1 MKRRTFLAGA
11 GVATGLGLSTPA
23 YAQKRYRW
31 KLVST
36 WTPNLPIL
44 QDAAVLFADRVEKA
58 SGKRLRIK
66 VFGAGELIP
75 ALGVFDA
82 VSSGSIEMGVSSPY
96 YWAGKAAAAP
106 LFATRPFGLP
116 AQQHRAWIRADG
128 IKLWRSLYADF
139 NLVPFPF
146 GDTGPQM
153 AGWFNKEIRTTAD
166 LKGLKMRIP
175 GIAAQVMA
183 EAGSN
188 VVLMPGGEIYT
199 ALERNTI
206 DATEWVSPFL
216 DERMG
221 LYRAAK
227 YYYSPGWHEPCST
240 LELMINK
247 AKWEKLPNDLRAIV
261 ESVAREVDAWTLA
274 RFEQENGPALARL
287 LEKHKVELRSLPAPV
302 LKKLMQITKDVIA
315 GMAAS
320 DPMAKKVETSY
331 SRFRAS
337 ARAWSDIGEYA
348 MAQALRLK

>member
-1 MKRRTFLAGA
+1 MKRRSFLTGA
-11 GVATGLGLSTPA
+11 SIATGVTLTTPA
-23 YAQKRYRW
+23 YAQKRHRW

-44 QDAAVLFADRVEKA
+44 QDAAELFAHRVEEA
-58 SGKRLRIK
+58 SDRRLRIK

-96 YWAGKAAAAP
+96 YWAGKVTASP

-116 AQQHRAWIRADG
+116 AQQHRAWILADG
-128 IKLWRSLYADF
+128 LKLWRDLYANF
-139 NLVPFPF
+139 NLIPFPF

-153 AGWFNKEIRTTAD
+153 AGWFNKEIHSSDD

-175 GIAAQVMA
+175 GIAAKVMA

-247 AKWEKLPNDLRAIV
+247 SKWEKLPKDLQVIV
-261 ESVAREVDAWTLA
+261 SSVAKEIDAWTLA
-274 RFEQENGPALARL
+274 RFEQENGPALKRL
-287 LEKHKVELRSLPAPV
+287 VETHNVELRSLPAPV
-302 LKKLMQITKDVIA
+302 LKKLLQISSDVIA
-315 GMAAS
+315 TISAS
-320 DPMAKKVETSY
+320 DPTAKKVEESY
-331 SRFRAS
+331 SKFRKS

-348 MAQALRLK
+348 MAQALRL